1 MEQLREDPRNTIC
14 AEDIEN
20 MTASQLEQQEKNKL
34 IIYAP
39 KVNSFTQE
47 ILNQN

>member
-20 MTASQLEQQEKNKL
+20 KTASQLEQQEKNKL